1 MRNRADS
8 MIDRTAATR
17 YPLLLVH
24 GMGFRD
30 RKNQCYWG
38 RTAKLLERHGAS
50 VFFGGQD
57 SNGSV
62 EDNAKCVKRSLL
74 AALEKTGA
82 EKVNILAHSKGGLE
96 ARYLITRLGCA
107 DKVAS
112 LTTLATPHR
121 GSVTVDRLM
130 GLVPQGVIRAGC
142 KPIDLWFGLL
152 GDKNPDTYAAICAFR
167 TADAER
173 FNEETPDMPGIFYQ
187 SYGFIMKSAF
197 SDGLMWFSNMVVG
210 CFEGANDGLLPPRA
224 VKWTNYR
231 GTYTGIDSR
240 GISHFDE
247 TDFRRRRLSDKSRGK
262 RNEIGDIPEFYL
274 EIVKRLKKRGL

>member
-1 MRNRADS
+1 
-8 MIDRTAATR
+8 MIDRSAATK

-30 RKNQCYWG
+30 RKHYCYWG
-38 RTAKLLERHGAS
+38 RTAKLLKRHGAR

-57 SNGSV
+57 SSGSV
-62 EDNAKCVKRSLL
+62 ESNARCVNGALFD
-74 AALEKTGA
+74 ALERSGA
-82 EKVNILAHSKGGLE
+82 EKVNIIAHSKGGLE

-112 LTTLATPHR
+112 LTTLATPHH

-130 GLVPQGVIRAGC
+130 GLVPQGFIKAGC
-142 KPIDLWFGLL
+142 KPIDLWFRLL
-152 GDKNPDTYAAICAFR
+152 GDRHPDTYAAICAFR

-173 FNEETPDMPGIFYQ
+173 FNKETPDMTGIFYQ
-187 SYGFIMKSAF
+187 SYGFVMKSAF
-197 SDGLMWFSNMVVG
+197 SDMLMWFSNLAVG
-210 CFEGANDGLLPPRA
+210 YFEGANDGLLPPRA

-231 GTYTGIDSR
+231 GTYTGIEKR

-247 TDFRRRRLSDKSRGK
+247 TDFRRRRLSDRYRGK
-262 RNEIGDIPEFYL
+262 PNEIGDIPEFYL
-274 EIVKRLKKRGL
+274 EIVKRLKKSGF

>member
-8 MIDRTAATR
+8 MIDRAAATS

-30 RKNQCYWG
+30 RKNRCYWG
-38 RTAKLLERHGAS
+38 RTAKLLERHGAR

-62 EDNAKCVKRSLL
+62 EDNARCVKKSLL

-112 LTTLATPHR
+112 LTTLATPHN

-224 VKWTNYR
+224 VKWTNYC

>member
-30 RKNQCYWG
+30 RKNRCYWG
-38 RTAKLLERHGAS
+38 RTAKLLERHGAR

-62 EDNAKCVKRSLL
+62 EYNAKCVKRSLL

>member
-1 MRNRADS
+1 MIVRA
-8 MIDRTAATR
+8 AATS

-30 RKNQCYWG
+30 RKNRCYWG
-38 RTAKLLERHGAS
+38 RTAKLLERHGAR

-62 EDNAKCVKRSLL
+62 EDNARCVKKSLL

-112 LTTLATPHR
+112 LTTLATPHN

-224 VKWTNYR
+224 VKWTNYC

>member
-1 MRNRADS
+1 MTDRA
-8 MIDRTAATR
+8 AATK
-17 YPLLLVH
+17 YPILLVH

-30 RKNQCYWG
+30 GKRCYWG
-38 RTAKLLERHGAS
+38 RTAGLLERHGAR

-62 EDNAKCVKRSLL
+62 ESNAERVKRSLL

-96 ARYLITRLGCA
+96 ARYVITRLGCA

-112 LTTLATPHR
+112 LTTLATPHN

-130 GLVPQGVIRAGC
+130 KLAPRRVIKVGC
-142 KPIDLWFGLL
+142 KPIDWWFRLL
-152 GDKNPDTYAAICAFR
+152 GDERPDTYAAICAFR

-173 FNEETPDMPGIFYQ
+173 FNRETPDMAGVFYQ
-187 SYGFIMKSAF
+187 SYGFVMKSAF
-197 SDGLMWFSNMVVG
+197 SDALMWFSNSVVSY
-210 CFEGANDGLLPPRA
+210 FEGANDGLLPPRA

-231 GTYTGIDSR
+231 GTFTGIENR

-247 TDFRRRRLSDKSRGK
+247 TDFRRRRLSDKRRGK
-262 RNEIGDIPEFYL
+262 PNEIGDIPEFYL
-274 EIVKRLKKRGL
+274 EIVKRLKKSGY

>member
-30 RKNQCYWG
+30 RKNRCYWG
-38 RTAKLLERHGAS
+38 RTAKLLERHGAR

>member
-1 MRNRADS
+1 
-8 MIDRTAATR
+8 MIDRAAATS

-30 RKNQCYWG
+30 RKNRCYWG
-38 RTAKLLERHGAS
+38 RTAKLLERHGAR

-62 EDNAKCVKRSLL
+62 EDNARCVKKSLL

-112 LTTLATPHR
+112 LTTLATPHN

-224 VKWTNYR
+224 VKWTNYC

>member
-1 MRNRADS
+1 

-30 RKNQCYWG
+30 RKNRCYWG
-38 RTAKLLERHGAS
+38 RTAKLLERHGAR

-112 LTTLATPHR
+112 LTTLATPHN

-173 FNEETPDMPGIFYQ
+173 FNKETPDMPGIFYQ

-231 GTYTGIDSR
+231 GTYTGIGSR

>member
-1 MRNRADS
+1 MRNRAEG

-30 RKNQCYWG
+30 RKNRCYWG
-38 RTAKLLERHGAS
+38 RTAKLLERHGAR

-74 AALEKTGA
+74 AALEKSGA

-130 GLVPQGVIRAGC
+130 GLVPQGVIRACC

-152 GDKNPDTYAAICAFR
+152 GDKDPDTYAAICAFR

-173 FNEETPDMPGIFYQ
+173 FNAETPDMPGIFYQ
-187 SYGFIMKSAF
+187 SYGFVMKSAF
-197 SDGLMWFSNMVVG
+197 SDGLMWFSNMVVD

-247 TDFRRRRLSDKSRGK
+247 TDFRRSRLSDKPRGK

-274 EIVKRLKKRGL
+274 EIVKRLKKSGF